1 MKLNHLTEIHEF
13 LQNNPTFLDVVSG
26 LRKSQPQKII
36 SNYSAYSYIISTLRE
51 TLGVPTLVLTSNPE
65 ESLQILDGIN
75 FWSNSTSNLHF
86 SERNEI
92 FLEKYKPDNKNS
104 VNRMRCLEGLFTG
117 MFQKKPPIICT
128 SVQAIGTKTLEKS
141 YFEKLLIYLE
151 KGFKINQKEF
161 IKKLIK
167 SGYKSTSIV
176 ESVGE
181 FAQRGDIVDVFC
193 LSEKDPIRIDF
204 FYDEIETLKLFET
217 STQKS
222 YKNLEKLTISPIK
235 ETYVFDSLEEVKN
248 YNKKYIDNL
257 DNDNK
262 TKLNNEIESIQNGSS
277 EELINFY
284 SGFFDR
290 GTIFEYINK
299 DTLIVKI
306 DDYNIDFELT
316 EIEEKREQNY
326 SEKVNKK
333 IISDNF
339 PTPYVSKSIINEFF
353 KKNNFSVNLNQRKS
367 QNDTTNKI
375 EFSIPKILDFSKD
388 NIYRYI
394 DTKNKNEKIIISTD
408 YPSRVKE
415 ILRSEKIKIFENINS
430 FSNDKINII
439 SKNAGTGFRLND
451 KNNSLLL
458 LTDKEIFGRNK
469 KRTYKSYS
477 NNIPS
482 NISSEPF
489 KLGDN
494 VVHIDHG
501 VGKFIGTTQ
510 MGSSDKEFIVI
521 NYKNDDKLYVPSDQ
535 IDRIQIYKSFQK
547 EDPTLDTLGSN
558 KWIKTKNKVKK
569 SIEILAGE
577 LLQIYAAREKIKGKS
592 FSKTT
597 EWYQVLEE
605 SFEFEET
612 IDQVKSINEI
622 TKDLK
627 SKTPMDRLL
636 CGDVGFGKTEVAL
649 RSAFRVVENGFQV
662 AILVPTTVL
671 ALQHYKT
678 FKERLEPFPIE
689 IEYMSRFVSNK
700 KNNQILSKLNEGKID
715 IVIGTHKLLNEK
727 IKFDKLGL
735 LIIDEEHKFGVEQK
749 EKIKK
754 REIDVD
760 ILSLS
765 ATPIPRTLSLALNG
779 VRDLSVINTPPEN
792 RIPVNNYLSIFSED
806 LIREGILREID
817 RQGQVFFVN
826 NEVFNIEIISNQI
839 KKIVPEAKIAIAHGQ
854 MEKKELE
861 EVITN
866 FMENKFNVLVC
877 TTIIESGIDMPNVNT
892 LFINNS
898 QKFGLSQL
906 YQMRGRIGRSEKSS
920 YAYFLLPKS
929 SRINEVSEER
939 LNALINS
946 SEFQSGYDIAL
957 RDLEIRG
964 AGNILG
970 KEQSGNISSIGLEL
984 YNSLLESAVD
994 SMKNGKEEILDFFL
1008 INTVDIDIDSRIP
1021 EDYIDDI
1028 KIRLNLYMRLSKI
1041 REINQIYEIKEE
1053 IIDRFGEPPEELE
1066 RLLILTQIKI
1076 LCHESNNIISI
1087 AGNRD
1092 VLKIKFKDS
1101 LLDIKFYLE
1110 KNLIENIEIKSKTMN
1125 FIPES
1130 SENVLS
1136 ELVIL
1141 INKILKIQ
1149 EEIKTKFE
1157 EISGNIKNN

>member
-1 MKLNHLTEIHEF
+1 MK
-13 LQNNPTFLDVVSG
+13 
-26 LRKSQPQKII
+26 
-36 SNYSAYSYIISTLRE
+36 
-51 TLGVPTLVLTSNPE
+51 
-65 ESLQILDGIN
+65 
-75 FWSNSTSNLHF
+75 
-86 SERNEI
+86 
-92 FLEKYKPDNKNS
+92 
-104 VNRMRCLEGLFTG
+104 
-117 MFQKKPPIICT
+117 KK
-128 SVQAIGTKTLEKS
+128 

-222 YKNLEKLTISPIK
+222 YKNLEKITISPIK

-257 DNDNK
+257 DKDNK

-290 GTIFEYINK
+290 GTIFEYIHE
-299 DTLIVKI
+299 DTLVVKL
-306 DDYNIDFELT
+306 DDYNIDFELK
-316 EIEEKREQNY
+316 EIEVKRKENY
-326 SEKVNKK
+326 SEKINKK

-339 PTPYVSKSIINEFF
+339 PTPYVSKSIINDFF

-388 NIYRYI
+388 NVYRYI

-415 ILRSEKIKIFENINS
+415 ILRSENIKIFENINS

-451 KNNSLLL
+451 NNNSLLL

-535 IDRIQIYKSFQK
+535 IDRIQVYKSFQK
-547 EDPTLDTLGSN
+547 EDPKLDTLGSN

-577 LLQIYAAREKIKGKS
+577 LLQIYATREKIKGKS

-678 FKERLEPFPIE
+678 FKERLDPFPIE
-689 IEYMSRFVSNK
+689 IAYMSRFVSNK

-792 RIPVNNYLSIFSED
+792 RIPVNNYLSVFSED
-806 LIREGILREID
+806 LLREGILREIE

-826 NEVFNIEIISNQI
+826 NEVCNIEIISNQI

-1076 LCHESNNIISI
+1076 LCHESNNILSI
-1087 AGNRD
+1087 AGNSD
-1092 VLKIKFKDS
+1092 ILNIKFKDS

-1110 KNLIENIEIKSKTMN
+1110 KNLIENIEIKSKTMS
-1125 FIPES
+1125 FIPEN
-1130 SENVLS
+1130 SENILS

-1141 INKILKIQ
+1141 INKIIKIQ
-1149 EEIKTKFE
+1149 DEIKTKFE
-1157 EISGNIKNN
+1157 EISSNINNN

>member
-13 LQNNPTFLDVVSG
+13 LQKNPTFLDVVSG
-26 LRKSQPQKII
+26 LRKNKPQKII
-36 SNYSAYSYIISTLRE
+36 SNYSAYAYIISTLRE
-51 TLGVPTLVLTSNPE
+51 TLGVPTVVITSNPE

-104 VNRMRCLEGLFTG
+104 INRMRCLEGLFTG

-128 SVQAIGTKTLEKS
+128 SVQAIGTKTLEKK
-141 YFEKLLIYLE
+141 YFEKLLISLE
-151 KGFKINQKEF
+151 KGSKINQKEF
-161 IKKLIK
+161 INNLIK
-167 SGYKSTSIV
+167 SGYKNTSIV

-222 YKNLEKLTISPIK
+222 YKNLEKITISPIK

-257 DNDNK
+257 DKDNK

-290 GTIFEYINK
+290 GTIFEYIHE
-299 DTLIVKI
+299 DTLVVKL
-306 DDYNIDFELT
+306 DDYNIDFELK
-316 EIEEKREQNY
+316 EIEVKRKENY
-326 SEKVNKK
+326 SEKINKK

-339 PTPYVSKSIINEFF
+339 PTPYVSKSIINDFF

-388 NIYRYI
+388 NVYRYI

-415 ILRSEKIKIFENINS
+415 ILRSENIKIFENINS

-451 KNNSLLL
+451 NNNSLLL

-535 IDRIQIYKSFQK
+535 IDRIQVYKSFQK
-547 EDPTLDTLGSN
+547 EDPKLDTLGSN

-577 LLQIYAAREKIKGKS
+577 LLQIYATREKIKGKS

-678 FKERLEPFPIE
+678 FKERLDPFPIE
-689 IEYMSRFVSNK
+689 IAYMSRFVSNK

-792 RIPVNNYLSIFSED
+792 RIPVNNYLSVFSED
-806 LIREGILREID
+806 LLREGILREIE

-1076 LCHESNNIISI
+1076 LCHESNNILSI
-1087 AGNRD
+1087 AGNSD
-1092 VLKIKFKDS
+1092 ILNIKFKDS

-1110 KNLIENIEIKSKTMN
+1110 KNLIENIEFKSKTMS
-1125 FIPES
+1125 FIPEN
-1130 SENVLS
+1130 SEKILS

-1141 INKILKIQ
+1141 INKIIKIQ
-1149 EEIKTKFE
+1149 DEIKTKFE
-1157 EISGNIKNN
+1157 EISSNINNN

>member
-1 MKLNHLTEIHEF
+1 M
-13 LQNNPTFLDVVSG
+13 
-26 LRKSQPQKII
+26 
-36 SNYSAYSYIISTLRE
+36 
-51 TLGVPTLVLTSNPE
+51 
-65 ESLQILDGIN
+65 
-75 FWSNSTSNLHF
+75 
-86 SERNEI
+86 
-92 FLEKYKPDNKNS
+92 
-104 VNRMRCLEGLFTG
+104 
-117 MFQKKPPIICT
+117 
-128 SVQAIGTKTLEKS
+128 
-141 YFEKLLIYLE
+141 
-151 KGFKINQKEF
+151 
-161 IKKLIK
+161 
-167 SGYKSTSIV
+167 
-176 ESVGE
+176 
-181 FAQRGDIVDVFC
+181 
-193 LSEKDPIRIDF
+193 
-204 FYDEIETLKLFET
+204 
-217 STQKS
+217 
-222 YKNLEKLTISPIK
+222 
-235 ETYVFDSLEEVKN
+235 
-248 YNKKYIDNL
+248 
-257 DNDNK
+257 
-262 TKLNNEIESIQNGSS
+262 
-277 EELINFY
+277 
-284 SGFFDR
+284 
-290 GTIFEYINK
+290 TIFEYIHE
-299 DTLIVKI
+299 DTLVVKL
-306 DDYNIDFELT
+306 DDYNIDFELK
-316 EIEEKREQNY
+316 EIEVKRKENY
-326 SEKVNKK
+326 SEKINKK

-339 PTPYVSKSIINEFF
+339 PTPYVSKSIINDFF

-388 NIYRYI
+388 NVYRYI

-415 ILRSEKIKIFENINS
+415 ILRSENIKIFENINS

-451 KNNSLLL
+451 NNNSLLL

-535 IDRIQIYKSFQK
+535 IDRIQVYKSFQK
-547 EDPTLDTLGSN
+547 EDPKLDTLGSN

-577 LLQIYAAREKIKGKS
+577 LLQIYATREKIKGKS

-1076 LCHESNNIISI
+1076 LCHESNNILSI
-1087 AGNRD
+1087 AGNSD
-1092 VLKIKFKDS
+1092 ILNIKFKDS

-1110 KNLIENIEIKSKTMN
+1110 KNLIENIEIKSKTMS
-1125 FIPES
+1125 FIPEN
-1130 SENVLS
+1130 SENILS

-1141 INKILKIQ
+1141 INKIIKIQ
-1149 EEIKTKFE
+1149 DEIKTKFE
-1157 EISGNIKNN
+1157 EISSNINNN

>member
-26 LRKSQPQKII
+26 LRKNKPQKII
-36 SNYSAYSYIISTLRE
+36 SNYSAYAYIISTLRE
-51 TLGVPTLVLTSNPE
+51 TLGVPTVVITSNPE

-104 VNRMRCLEGLFTG
+104 INRMRCLEGLFTG

-128 SVQAIGTKTLEKS
+128 SVQAIGTKTLEKK
-141 YFEKLLIYLE
+141 YFEKLLISLE
-151 KGFKINQKEF
+151 KGSKINQKEF
-161 IKKLIK
+161 INNLIK
-167 SGYKSTSIV
+167 SGYKNTSIV

-222 YKNLEKLTISPIK
+222 YKNLEKITISPIK

-257 DNDNK
+257 DKDNK

-290 GTIFEYINK
+290 GTIFEYIHE
-299 DTLIVKI
+299 DTLVVKL
-306 DDYNIDFELT
+306 DDYNIDFELR
-316 EIEEKREQNY
+316 EIEVKRKENY
-326 SEKVNKK
+326 SEKINKK

-339 PTPYVSKSIINEFF
+339 PTPYVSKSIINDFF

-388 NIYRYI
+388 NVYRYI

-415 ILRSEKIKIFENINS
+415 ILRSENIKIFENINS

-451 KNNSLLL
+451 NNNSLLL

-535 IDRIQIYKSFQK
+535 IDRIQVYKSFQK
-547 EDPTLDTLGSN
+547 EDPKLDTLGSN

-577 LLQIYAAREKIKGKS
+577 LLQIYATREKIKGKS

-678 FKERLEPFPIE
+678 FKERLDPFPIE
-689 IEYMSRFVSNK
+689 IAYMSRFVSNK

-792 RIPVNNYLSIFSED
+792 RIPVNNYLSVFSED
-806 LIREGILREID
+806 LLREGILREIE

-1076 LCHESNNIISI
+1076 LCHESNNILSI
-1087 AGNRD
+1087 AGNSD
-1092 VLKIKFKDS
+1092 ILNIKFKDS

-1110 KNLIENIEIKSKTMN
+1110 KNLIENIEIKSKTMS
-1125 FIPES
+1125 FIPEN
-1130 SENVLS
+1130 SENILS

-1141 INKILKIQ
+1141 INKIIKIQ
-1149 EEIKTKFE
+1149 DEIKTKFE
-1157 EISGNIKNN
+1157 EISSNINNN

>member
-26 LRKSQPQKII
+26 LRKNKPQKII
-36 SNYSAYSYIISTLRE
+36 SNYSAYAYIISTLRE
-51 TLGVPTLVLTSNPE
+51 TLGVPTVVITSNPE

-104 VNRMRCLEGLFTG
+104 INRMRCLEGLFTG

-128 SVQAIGTKTLEKS
+128 SVQAIGTKTLEKK
-141 YFEKLLIYLE
+141 YFEKLLISLE
-151 KGFKINQKEF
+151 KGSKINQKEF
-161 IKKLIK
+161 INNLIK
-167 SGYKSTSIV
+167 SGYKNTSIV

-222 YKNLEKLTISPIK
+222 YKNLEKITISPIK

-257 DNDNK
+257 DKDNK

-290 GTIFEYINK
+290 GTIFEYIHE
-299 DTLIVKI
+299 DTLVVKL
-306 DDYNIDFELT
+306 DDYNIDFELK
-316 EIEEKREQNY
+316 EIEVKRKENY
-326 SEKVNKK
+326 SEKINKK

-339 PTPYVSKSIINEFF
+339 PTPYVSKSIINDFF

-388 NIYRYI
+388 NVYRYI

-415 ILRSEKIKIFENINS
+415 ILRSENIKIFENINS

-451 KNNSLLL
+451 NNNSLLL

-535 IDRIQIYKSFQK
+535 IDRIQVYKSFQK
-547 EDPTLDTLGSN
+547 EDPKLDTLGSN

-577 LLQIYAAREKIKGKS
+577 LLQIYATREKIKGKS

-678 FKERLEPFPIE
+678 FKERLDPFPIE
-689 IEYMSRFVSNK
+689 IAYMSRFVSNK

-792 RIPVNNYLSIFSED
+792 RIPVNNYLSVFSED
-806 LIREGILREID
+806 LLREGILREIE

-1076 LCHESNNIISI
+1076 LCHESNNILSI
-1087 AGNRD
+1087 AGNSD
-1092 VLKIKFKDS
+1092 ILNIKFKDS

-1110 KNLIENIEIKSKTMN
+1110 KNLIENIEIKSKTMS
-1125 FIPES
+1125 FIPEN
-1130 SENVLS
+1130 SENILS

-1141 INKILKIQ
+1141 INKIIKIQ
-1149 EEIKTKFE
+1149 DEIKTKFE
-1157 EISGNIKNN
+1157 EISSNINNN

>member
-26 LRKSQPQKII
+26 LRKNKPQKII
-36 SNYSAYSYIISTLRE
+36 SNYSAYAYIISTLRE
-51 TLGVPTLVLTSNPE
+51 TLGVPTIVITSNPE

-104 VNRMRCLEGLFTG
+104 INRMRCLEGLFTG

-128 SVQAIGTKTLEKS
+128 SVQAIGTKTLEKK
-141 YFEKLLIYLE
+141 YFEKLLISLE
-151 KGFKINQKEF
+151 KGSKINQKEF
-161 IKKLIK
+161 INNLIK
-167 SGYKSTSIV
+167 SGYKNTSIV

-222 YKNLEKLTISPIK
+222 YKNLEKITISPIK

-257 DNDNK
+257 DKDNK

-290 GTIFEYINK
+290 GTIFEYIHE
-299 DTLIVKI
+299 DTLVVKL
-306 DDYNIDFELT
+306 DDYNIDFELK
-316 EIEEKREQNY
+316 EIEVKRKENY
-326 SEKVNKK
+326 SEKINKK

-339 PTPYVSKSIINEFF
+339 PTPYVSKSIINDFF

-388 NIYRYI
+388 NVYRYI

-415 ILRSEKIKIFENINS
+415 ILRSENIKIFENINS

-451 KNNSLLL
+451 NNNSLLL

-535 IDRIQIYKSFQK
+535 IDRIQVYKSFQK
-547 EDPTLDTLGSN
+547 EDPKLDTLGSN

-577 LLQIYAAREKIKGKS
+577 LLQIYATREKIKGKS

-678 FKERLEPFPIE
+678 FKERLDPFPIE
-689 IEYMSRFVSNK
+689 IAYMSRFVSNK

-792 RIPVNNYLSIFSED
+792 RIPVNNYLSVFSED
-806 LIREGILREID
+806 LLREGILREIE

-1076 LCHESNNIISI
+1076 LCHESNNILSI
-1087 AGNRD
+1087 AGNSD
-1092 VLKIKFKDS
+1092 ILNIKFKDS

-1110 KNLIENIEIKSKTMN
+1110 KNLIENIEIKSKTMS
-1125 FIPES
+1125 FIPEN
-1130 SENVLS
+1130 SENILS

-1141 INKILKIQ
+1141 INKIIKIQ
-1149 EEIKTKFE
+1149 DEIKTKFE
-1157 EISGNIKNN
+1157 EISSNINNN

>member
-26 LRKSQPQKII
+26 LRKNKPQKII
-36 SNYSAYSYIISTLRE
+36 SNYSAYAYIISTLRE
-51 TLGVPTLVLTSNPE
+51 TLGVPTVVITSNPE

-104 VNRMRCLEGLFTG
+104 INRMRCLEGLFTG

-128 SVQAIGTKTLEKS
+128 SVQAIGTKTLEKK
-141 YFEKLLIYLE
+141 YFEKLLISLE
-151 KGFKINQKEF
+151 KGSKINQKEF
-161 IKKLIK
+161 INNLIK
-167 SGYKSTSIV
+167 SGYKNTSIV

-222 YKNLEKLTISPIK
+222 YKNLEKITISPIK

-257 DNDNK
+257 DKDNK

-290 GTIFEYINK
+290 GTIFEYIHE
-299 DTLIVKI
+299 DTLVVKL
-306 DDYNIDFELT
+306 DDYNIDFELK
-316 EIEEKREQNY
+316 EIEVKRKENY
-326 SEKVNKK
+326 SEKINKK

-339 PTPYVSKSIINEFF
+339 PTPYVSKSIINDFF

-388 NIYRYI
+388 NVYRYI

-415 ILRSEKIKIFENINS
+415 ILRSENIKIFENINS

-451 KNNSLLL
+451 NNNSLLL

-535 IDRIQIYKSFQK
+535 IDRIQVYKSFQK
-547 EDPTLDTLGSN
+547 EDPKLDTLGSN

-577 LLQIYAAREKIKGKS
+577 LLQIYATREKIKGKS

-678 FKERLEPFPIE
+678 FKERLDPFPIE
-689 IEYMSRFVSNK
+689 IAYMSRFVSNK

-792 RIPVNNYLSIFSED
+792 RIPVNNYLSVFSED
-806 LIREGILREID
+806 LLREGILREIE

-1076 LCHESNNIISI
+1076 LCHESNNILSI
-1087 AGNRD
+1087 VGNSD
-1092 VLKIKFKDS
+1092 ILNIKFKDS

-1110 KNLIENIEIKSKTMN
+1110 KNLIENIEIKSKTMS
-1125 FIPES
+1125 FIPEN
-1130 SENVLS
+1130 SENILS

-1141 INKILKIQ
+1141 INKIIKIQ
-1149 EEIKTKFE
+1149 DEIKTKFE
-1157 EISGNIKNN
+1157 EISSNINNN

>member
-36 SNYSAYSYIISTLRE
+36 SNYSAYAYIISTLRE

-306 DDYNIDFELT
+306 DDYNIDFELK
-316 EIEEKREQNY
+316 EIEEKREENY

-1066 RLLILTQIKI
+1066 RLLILTHIKI

>member
-26 LRKSQPQKII
+26 LRKNKPQKII
-36 SNYSAYSYIISTLRE
+36 SNYSAYAYIISTLRE
-51 TLGVPTLVLTSNPE
+51 TLGVPTVVITSNPE

-104 VNRMRCLEGLFTG
+104 INRMRCLEGLFTG

-128 SVQAIGTKTLEKS
+128 SVQAIGTKTLEKK
-141 YFEKLLIYLE
+141 YFEKLLISLE
-151 KGFKINQKEF
+151 KGSKINQKEF
-161 IKKLIK
+161 INNLIK
-167 SGYKSTSIV
+167 SGYKNTSIV

-222 YKNLEKLTISPIK
+222 YKNLEKITISPIK

-257 DNDNK
+257 DKDNK

-290 GTIFEYINK
+290 GTIFEYIHE
-299 DTLIVKI
+299 DTLVVKL
-306 DDYNIDFELT
+306 DDYNIDFELK
-316 EIEEKREQNY
+316 EIEVKRKENY
-326 SEKVNKK
+326 SEKINKK

-339 PTPYVSKSIINEFF
+339 PTPYVSKSIINDFF

-415 ILRSEKIKIFENINS
+415 ILRSENIKIFENINS

-451 KNNSLLL
+451 NNNSLLL

-535 IDRIQIYKSFQK
+535 IDRIQVYKSFQK
-547 EDPTLDTLGSN
+547 EDPKLDTLGSN

-577 LLQIYAAREKIKGKS
+577 LLQIYATREKIKGKS

-678 FKERLEPFPIE
+678 FKERLDPFPIE
-689 IEYMSRFVSNK
+689 IAYMSRFVSNK

-792 RIPVNNYLSIFSED
+792 RIPVNNYLSVFSED
-806 LIREGILREID
+806 LLREGILREIE

-1076 LCHESNNIISI
+1076 LCHESNNILSI
-1087 AGNRD
+1087 AGNSD
-1092 VLKIKFKDS
+1092 ILNIKFKDS

-1110 KNLIENIEIKSKTMN
+1110 KNLIENIEIKSKTMS
-1125 FIPES
+1125 FIPEN
-1130 SENVLS
+1130 SENILS

-1141 INKILKIQ
+1141 INKIIKIQ
-1149 EEIKTKFE
+1149 DEIKTKFE
-1157 EISGNIKNN
+1157 EISSNINNN

>member
-26 LRKSQPQKII
+26 LRKNKPQKII
-36 SNYSAYSYIISTLRE
+36 SNYSAYAYIISTLRE
-51 TLGVPTLVLTSNPE
+51 TLGVPTVVITSNPE

-104 VNRMRCLEGLFTG
+104 INRMRCLEGLFTG

-128 SVQAIGTKTLEKS
+128 SVQAIGTKTLEKK
-141 YFEKLLIYLE
+141 YFEKLLISLE
-151 KGFKINQKEF
+151 KGSKINQKEF
-161 IKKLIK
+161 INNLIK
-167 SGYKSTSIV
+167 SGYKNTSIV

-222 YKNLEKLTISPIK
+222 YKNLEKITISPIK

-257 DNDNK
+257 DKDNK

-290 GTIFEYINK
+290 GTIFEYIHE
-299 DTLIVKI
+299 DTLVVKL
-306 DDYNIDFELT
+306 DDYNIDFELK
-316 EIEEKREQNY
+316 EIEEKREENY

-339 PTPYVSKSIINEFF
+339 PTPYVSKSIINDFF

-388 NIYRYI
+388 NVYRYI

-415 ILRSEKIKIFENINS
+415 ILRSENIKIFENINS

-451 KNNSLLL
+451 NNNSLLL

-521 NYKNDDKLYVPSDQ
+521 NYKNDDKLYVPSAQ
-535 IDRIQIYKSFQK
+535 IDRIQVYKSFQK
-547 EDPTLDTLGSN
+547 EDPKLDTLGSN

-577 LLQIYAAREKIKGKS
+577 LLQIYATREKIKGKS

-678 FKERLEPFPIE
+678 FKERLDPFPIE
-689 IEYMSRFVSNK
+689 IAYMSRFVSNK

-792 RIPVNNYLSIFSED
+792 RIPVNNYLSVFSED
-806 LIREGILREID
+806 LLREGILREIE

-1076 LCHESNNIISI
+1076 LCHESNNILSI
-1087 AGNRD
+1087 AGNSD
-1092 VLKIKFKDS
+1092 ILNIKFKDS

-1110 KNLIENIEIKSKTMN
+1110 KNLIENIEIKSKTMS
-1125 FIPES
+1125 FIPEN
-1130 SENVLS
+1130 SENILS

-1141 INKILKIQ
+1141 INKIIKIQ
-1149 EEIKTKFE
+1149 DEIKTKFE
-1157 EISGNIKNN
+1157 EISSNINNN

>member
-26 LRKSQPQKII
+26 LRKNKPQKII
-36 SNYSAYSYIISTLRE
+36 SNYSAYAYIISTLRE
-51 TLGVPTLVLTSNPE
+51 TLGVPTVVITSNPE

-104 VNRMRCLEGLFTG
+104 INRMRCLEGLFTG

-128 SVQAIGTKTLEKS
+128 SVQAIGTKTLEKK
-141 YFEKLLIYLE
+141 YFEKLLISLE
-151 KGFKINQKEF
+151 KGSKINQKEF
-161 IKKLIK
+161 INNLIK
-167 SGYKSTSIV
+167 SGYKNTSIV

-222 YKNLEKLTISPIK
+222 YKNLEKITISPIK

-290 GTIFEYINK
+290 GTIFEYIHE
-299 DTLIVKI
+299 DTLVVKL
-306 DDYNIDFELT
+306 DDYNIDFELK
-316 EIEEKREQNY
+316 EIEEKREENY

-339 PTPYVSKSIINEFF
+339 PTPYVSKSIINDFF

-388 NIYRYI
+388 NVYRYI

-415 ILRSEKIKIFENINS
+415 ILRSENIKIFENINS

-451 KNNSLLL
+451 NNNSLLL

-535 IDRIQIYKSFQK
+535 IDRIQVYKSFQK

-678 FKERLEPFPIE
+678 FKERLDPFPIE
-689 IEYMSRFVSNK
+689 IAYMSRFVSNK

-792 RIPVNNYLSIFSED
+792 RIPVNNYLSVFSED
-806 LIREGILREID
+806 LLREGILREIE

-1076 LCHESNNIISI
+1076 LCHESNNILSI
-1087 AGNRD
+1087 AGNSD
-1092 VLKIKFKDS
+1092 ILNIKFKDS

-1110 KNLIENIEIKSKTMN
+1110 KNLIENIEIKSKTMS
-1125 FIPES
+1125 FIPEN
-1130 SENVLS
+1130 SENILS

-1141 INKILKIQ
+1141 INKIIKIQ
-1149 EEIKTKFE
+1149 DEIKTKFE
-1157 EISGNIKNN
+1157 EISSNINNN

>member
-26 LRKSQPQKII
+26 LRKNKPQKII
-36 SNYSAYSYIISTLRE
+36 SNYSAYAYIISTLRE
-51 TLGVPTLVLTSNPE
+51 TLGVPTVVITSNPE

-104 VNRMRCLEGLFTG
+104 INRMRCLEGLFTG

-128 SVQAIGTKTLEKS
+128 SVHAIGTKTLEKK
-141 YFEKLLIYLE
+141 YFEKLLISLE
-151 KGFKINQKEF
+151 KGSKINQKEF
-161 IKKLIK
+161 INNLIK
-167 SGYKSTSIV
+167 SGYKNTSIV

-222 YKNLEKLTISPIK
+222 YKNLEKITISPIK

-257 DNDNK
+257 DKDNK

-290 GTIFEYINK
+290 GTIFEYIHE
-299 DTLIVKI
+299 DTLVVKL
-306 DDYNIDFELT
+306 DDYNIDFELK
-316 EIEEKREQNY
+316 EIEVKRKENY
-326 SEKVNKK
+326 SEKINKK

-339 PTPYVSKSIINEFF
+339 PTPYVSKSIINDFF

-388 NIYRYI
+388 NVYRYI

-415 ILRSEKIKIFENINS
+415 ILRSENIKIFENINS

-535 IDRIQIYKSFQK
+535 IDRIQVYKSFQK

-577 LLQIYAAREKIKGKS
+577 LLQIYATREKIKGKS

-678 FKERLEPFPIE
+678 FKERLDPFPIE
-689 IEYMSRFVSNK
+689 IAYMSRFVSNK

-792 RIPVNNYLSIFSED
+792 RIPVNNYLSVFSED
-806 LIREGILREID
+806 LLREGILREIE

-1076 LCHESNNIISI
+1076 LCHESNNILSI
-1087 AGNRD
+1087 AGNSD
-1092 VLKIKFKDS
+1092 ILNIKFKDS

-1110 KNLIENIEIKSKTMN
+1110 KNLIENIEIKSKTMS
-1125 FIPES
+1125 FIPENS
-1130 SENVLS
+1130 DNILS

-1141 INKILKIQ
+1141 INKIIKIQ
-1149 EEIKTKFE
+1149 DEIKTKFE
-1157 EISGNIKNN
+1157 EISSNINNN

>member
-26 LRKSQPQKII
+26 LRKNKPQKII
-36 SNYSAYSYIISTLRE
+36 SNYSAYAYIISTLRE
-51 TLGVPTLVLTSNPE
+51 TLGVPTVVITSNPE

-104 VNRMRCLEGLFTG
+104 INRMRCLEGLFTG

-128 SVQAIGTKTLEKS
+128 SVQAIGTKTLEKK
-141 YFEKLLIYLE
+141 YFEKLLISLE
-151 KGFKINQKEF
+151 KGSKINQKEF
-161 IKKLIK
+161 INNLIK
-167 SGYKSTSIV
+167 SGYKNTSIV

-222 YKNLEKLTISPIK
+222 YKNLEKITISPIK

-257 DNDNK
+257 DKDNK
-262 TKLNNEIESIQNGSS
+262 TKLNNEIESIQNGNS

-290 GTIFEYINK
+290 GTIFEYIHE
-299 DTLIVKI
+299 DTLVVKL
-306 DDYNIDFELT
+306 DDYNIDFELK
-316 EIEEKREQNY
+316 EIEVKRKENY
-326 SEKVNKK
+326 SEKINKK

-339 PTPYVSKSIINEFF
+339 PTPYVSKSIINDFF

-388 NIYRYI
+388 NVYRYI

-415 ILRSEKIKIFENINS
+415 ILRSENIKIFENINS

-451 KNNSLLL
+451 NNNSLLL

-535 IDRIQIYKSFQK
+535 IDRIQVYKSFQK
-547 EDPTLDTLGSN
+547 EDPKLDTLGSN

-577 LLQIYAAREKIKGKS
+577 LLQIYATREKIKGKS

-678 FKERLEPFPIE
+678 FKERLDPFPIE
-689 IEYMSRFVSNK
+689 IAYMSRFVSNK

-792 RIPVNNYLSIFSED
+792 RIPVNNYLSVFSED
-806 LIREGILREID
+806 LLREGILREIE

-826 NEVFNIEIISNQI
+826 NEAFNIEIISNQI

-1076 LCHESNNIISI
+1076 LCHESNNILSI
-1087 AGNRD
+1087 AGNSD
-1092 VLKIKFKDS
+1092 ILNIKFKDS

-1110 KNLIENIEIKSKTMN
+1110 KNLIENIEIKSKTMS
-1125 FIPES
+1125 FIPEN
-1130 SENVLS
+1130 SENILS

-1141 INKILKIQ
+1141 INKIIKIQ
-1149 EEIKTKFE
+1149 DEIKTKFE
-1157 EISGNIKNN
+1157 EISSNINNN

>member
-26 LRKSQPQKII
+26 LRKNKPQKII
-36 SNYSAYSYIISTLRE
+36 SNYSAYAYIISTLRE
-51 TLGVPTLVLTSNPE
+51 TLGVPTVVITSNPE

-104 VNRMRCLEGLFTG
+104 INRMRCLEGLFTG

-128 SVQAIGTKTLEKS
+128 SVQAIGTKTLEKK
-141 YFEKLLIYLE
+141 YFEKLLISLE
-151 KGFKINQKEF
+151 KGSKINQKEF
-161 IKKLIK
+161 INNLIK
-167 SGYKSTSIV
+167 SGYKNTSIV

-222 YKNLEKLTISPIK
+222 YKNLEKITISPIK

-257 DNDNK
+257 DKDNK

-290 GTIFEYINK
+290 GTIFEYIHE
-299 DTLIVKI
+299 DTLVVKL
-306 DDYNIDFELT
+306 DDYNIDFELK
-316 EIEEKREQNY
+316 EIEVKRKENY
-326 SEKVNKK
+326 SEKINKK

-339 PTPYVSKSIINEFF
+339 PTPYVSKSIINDFF

-451 KNNSLLL
+451 KKNSLLL

-535 IDRIQIYKSFQK
+535 IDRIQVYKSFQK
-547 EDPTLDTLGSN
+547 EDPKLDTLGSN

-577 LLQIYAAREKIKGKS
+577 LLQIYATREKIKGKS

-678 FKERLEPFPIE
+678 FKERLDPFPIE
-689 IEYMSRFVSNK
+689 IAYMSRFVSNK

-792 RIPVNNYLSIFSED
+792 RIPVNNYLSVFSED
-806 LIREGILREID
+806 LLREGILREIE

-1076 LCHESNNIISI
+1076 LCHESNNILSI
-1087 AGNRD
+1087 AGNSD
-1092 VLKIKFKDS
+1092 ILNIKFKDS

-1110 KNLIENIEIKSKTMN
+1110 KNLIENIEIKSKTMS
-1125 FIPES
+1125 FIPEN
-1130 SENVLS
+1130 SENILS

-1141 INKILKIQ
+1141 INKIIKIQ
-1149 EEIKTKFE
+1149 DEIKTKFE
-1157 EISGNIKNN
+1157 EISSNINNN

>member
-26 LRKSQPQKII
+26 LRKNKPQKII
-36 SNYSAYSYIISTLRE
+36 SNYSAYAYIISTLRE
-51 TLGVPTLVLTSNPE
+51 TLGVPTVVITSNPE

-104 VNRMRCLEGLFTG
+104 INRMRCLEGLFTG

-128 SVQAIGTKTLEKS
+128 SVQAIGTKTLEKK
-141 YFEKLLIYLE
+141 YFEKLLISLE
-151 KGFKINQKEF
+151 KGSKINQKEF
-161 IKKLIK
+161 INNLIK
-167 SGYKSTSIV
+167 SGYKNTSIV

-222 YKNLEKLTISPIK
+222 YKNLEKITISPIK

-257 DNDNK
+257 DKDNK

-290 GTIFEYINK
+290 GTIFEYIHE
-299 DTLIVKI
+299 DTLVVKL
-306 DDYNIDFELT
+306 DDYNIDFELK
-316 EIEEKREQNY
+316 EIEVKRKENY
-326 SEKVNKK
+326 SEKINKK

-339 PTPYVSKSIINEFF
+339 PTPYVSKSIINDFF

-388 NIYRYI
+388 NVYRYI

-415 ILRSEKIKIFENINS
+415 ILRSENIKIFENINS

-451 KNNSLLL
+451 KKNSLLL

-535 IDRIQIYKSFQK
+535 IDRIQVYKSFQK
-547 EDPTLDTLGSN
+547 EDPKLDTLGSN

-577 LLQIYAAREKIKGKS
+577 LLQIYATREKIKGKS

-678 FKERLEPFPIE
+678 FKERLDPFPIE
-689 IEYMSRFVSNK
+689 IAYMSRFVSNK

-792 RIPVNNYLSIFSED
+792 RIPVNNYLSVFSED
-806 LIREGILREID
+806 LLREGILREIE

-939 LNALINS
+939 LNALING

-1076 LCHESNNIISI
+1076 LCHESNNILSI
-1087 AGNRD
+1087 AGNSD
-1092 VLKIKFKDS
+1092 ILNIKFKDS

-1110 KNLIENIEIKSKTMN
+1110 KNLIENIEIKSKTMS
-1125 FIPES
+1125 FIPEN
-1130 SENVLS
+1130 SENILS

-1141 INKILKIQ
+1141 INKIIKIQ
-1149 EEIKTKFE
+1149 DEIKTKFE
-1157 EISGNIKNN
+1157 EISSNINNN

>member
-1 MKLNHLTEIHEF
+1 M
-13 LQNNPTFLDVVSG
+13 VSG
-26 LRKSQPQKII
+26 LRKNKPQKII
-36 SNYSAYSYIISTLRE
+36 SNYSAYAYIISTLRE
-51 TLGVPTLVLTSNPE
+51 TLGVPTVVITSNPE

-104 VNRMRCLEGLFTG
+104 INRMRCLEGLFTG

-128 SVQAIGTKTLEKS
+128 SVQAIGTKTLEKK
-141 YFEKLLIYLE
+141 YFEKLLISLE
-151 KGFKINQKEF
+151 KGSKINQKEF
-161 IKKLIK
+161 INNLIK
-167 SGYKSTSIV
+167 SGYKNTSIV

-222 YKNLEKLTISPIK
+222 YKNLEKITISPIK

-257 DNDNK
+257 DKDNK

-290 GTIFEYINK
+290 GTIFEYIHE
-299 DTLIVKI
+299 DTLVVKL
-306 DDYNIDFELT
+306 DDYNIDFELK
-316 EIEEKREQNY
+316 EIEVKRKENY
-326 SEKVNKK
+326 SEKINKK

-339 PTPYVSKSIINEFF
+339 PTPYVSKSIINDFF

-388 NIYRYI
+388 NVYRYI

-415 ILRSEKIKIFENINS
+415 ILRSENIKIFENINS

-451 KNNSLLL
+451 NNNSLLL

-535 IDRIQIYKSFQK
+535 IDRIQVYKSFQK
-547 EDPTLDTLGSN
+547 EDPKLDTLGSN

-577 LLQIYAAREKIKGKS
+577 LLQIYATREKIKGKS

-678 FKERLEPFPIE
+678 FKERLDPFPIE
-689 IEYMSRFVSNK
+689 IAYMSRFVSNK

-792 RIPVNNYLSIFSED
+792 RIPVNNYLSVFSED
-806 LIREGILREID
+806 LLREGILREIE

-1076 LCHESNNIISI
+1076 LCHESNNILSI
-1087 AGNRD
+1087 AGNSD
-1092 VLKIKFKDS
+1092 ILNIKFKDS

-1110 KNLIENIEIKSKTMN
+1110 KNLIENIEIKSKTMS
-1125 FIPES
+1125 FIPEN
-1130 SENVLS
+1130 SENILS

-1141 INKILKIQ
+1141 INKIIKIQ
-1149 EEIKTKFE
+1149 DEIKTKFE
-1157 EISGNIKNN
+1157 EISSNINNN